1 MAFQVQKP
9 FNKLHLDLGHTSVDM
24 RPQTDT
30 NLDGPAVKVWLYFLC
45 LMIFAMILVG
55 GATRLT
61 DSGLS
66 ITEWQP
72 ILGIVPPM
80 SESAWNEAFALY
92 KQIPEYKIINQGM
105 SLDEF
110 KSIYWWEWAHRFLG
124 RMIGFAF
131 LLPFLYFAFR
141 QCLSRNLIPTLVIM
155 FMLGGLQG
163 LLGWYMVQSGLVER
177 TDVSQYRLAAHLC
190 AAVLIFGYIFWVAL
204 RLGKT
209 QEPHERHAA
218 GGRFTA
224 SLLVVAILVQIAL
237 GAFVAG
243 LDAGQGYNTWP
254 DMNGALVPDGLWVME
269 PWHLNLFENALTVQF
284 NHRIFAYA
292 TVLLALLHATL
303 FVKAPDNRKIKIT
316 GGILLL
322 AIWAQAALGIVTLLA
337 KVPISLGLAHQGMA
351 IIVLAISLIHL
362 SQFTPLPVRDRR

>member
-1 MAFQVQKP
+1 MRSGIQP
-9 FNKLHLDLGHTSVDM
+9 HLDGV
-24 RPQTDT
+24 
-30 NLDGPAVKVWLYFLC
+30 AVKAWLYFLC

-72 ILGIVPPM
+72 IIGMIPPM
-80 SESAWNEAFALY
+80 NETAWNDAFGLY

-131 LLPFLYFAFR
+131 LLPFLYFIFQKR
-141 QCLSRNLIPTLVIM
+141 LSRHLMPKLALM
-155 FMLGGLQG
+155 FILGGLQG

-190 AAVLIFGYIFWVAL
+190 AAVLIFGYIFWIAI
-204 RLGKT
+204 RLGKKQASADT
-209 QEPHERHAA
+209 KPDGGRLTATLLAA
-218 GGRFTA
+218 GIF
-224 SLLVVAILVQIAL
+224 IQIAL

-254 DMNGALVPDGLWVME
+254 GMDGALIPDGLVAMS
-269 PWHLNLFENALTVQF
+269 PWYLNLFENALTVQF
-284 NHRIFAYA
+284 NHRMFAYA
-292 TVLLALLHATL
+292 
-303 FVKAPDNRKIKIT
+303 
-316 GGILLL
+316 ILLL
-322 AIWAQAALGIVTLLA
+322 ALIHATFAVNAANSLKIRGTAASLLFATWAQAALGIVTLLA

-351 IIVLAISLIHL
+351 IIVFAISLLHL